1 MGMRRKGREIAL
13 QTLYSLDY
21 VETGAYLQELE
32 LLDKFREQLVDIAA
46 DQDIDEEN
54 RIFLFAEDLIAN
66 VLRNLEPIDVQINGH
81 STNWKVER
89 LALLD
94 KSLLR
99 IATYELLFTDT
110 APAIV
115 MNEAIE
121 IAKKYCSESSGKF
134 INGVLNGI
142 NEELTHAKNPC

>member
-1 MGMRRKGREIAL
+1 MRRKGREIAL

-46 DQDIDEEN
+46 DQGIDEEN

-66 VLRNLEPIDVQINGH
+66 VLRNLEPIDIQINGH

>member
-66 VLRNLEPIDVQINGH
+66 VLRNLEPIDIQINGH

>member
-66 VLRNLEPIDVQINGH
+66 VLRNLEPIDIQINGH

-142 NEELTHAKNPC
+142 NEELTHAKDPC

>member
-1 MGMRRKGREIAL
+1 MRRKGREIAL